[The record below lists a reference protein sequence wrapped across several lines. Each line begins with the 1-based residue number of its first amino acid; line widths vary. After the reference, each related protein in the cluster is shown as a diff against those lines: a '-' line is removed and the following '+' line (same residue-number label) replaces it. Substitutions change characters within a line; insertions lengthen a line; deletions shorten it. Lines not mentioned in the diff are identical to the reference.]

1 MYILMQE
8 HEQAQTPSRMRKL
21 AELLLEGGKP
31 QEDLVSCLCGDKQ
44 LSCHTRLY
52 THTHTPSGLSGIR
65 HLFVHLVFR
74 GSRSCVRV
82 CVCVCVCVCVYVC
95 VCVCVCVCVF
105 CARVRLRV
113 FWDAVLIHRAADAPS
128 REQLEQLRARTTPAE
143 EVRN

>member
-52 THTHTPSGLSGIR
+52 THTHTIR
-65 HLFVHLVFR
+65 IIR
-74 GSRSCVRV
+74 NKTSVRAPGVSWFEIV
-82 CVCVCVCVCVYVC
+82 CACVCVCVCVYVC
-95 VCVCVCVCVF
+95 VCVCFVLACVCVF
-105 CARVRLRV
+105 SGM
-113 FWDAVLIHRAADAPS
+113 PS
-128 REQLEQLRARTTPAE
+128 
-143 EVRN
+143 